1 MPMTTRWKQAEVTPS
16 QLNLRPPTVP
26 GATSATT
33 QPCAAQGPLLDQASL
48 PS

>member
-26 GATSATT
+26 AATAATT
-33 QPCAAQGPLLDQASL
+33 QACAAQGLRLDQASL